1 MSENYFIV
9 KIVCQNGEY
18 EHSSVKLVASDTEA
32 NASQTALL
40 NECRDEVE
48 ALNFEDGGVYDLGGE
63 FFYQVRSCQPV
74 PPEDAEILL
83 RYL

>member
-9 KIVCQNGEY
+9 KIVCRNGEY

-83 RYL
+83 RSL

>member
-1 MSENYFIV
+1 MPEKHFIV
-9 KIVCQNGEY
+9 KIVCRNGEY

-40 NECRDEVE
+40 NECRD
-48 ALNFEDGGVYDLGGE
+48 GGVYDLGGE
-63 FFYQVRSCQPV
+63 FFYQVKSCQQL